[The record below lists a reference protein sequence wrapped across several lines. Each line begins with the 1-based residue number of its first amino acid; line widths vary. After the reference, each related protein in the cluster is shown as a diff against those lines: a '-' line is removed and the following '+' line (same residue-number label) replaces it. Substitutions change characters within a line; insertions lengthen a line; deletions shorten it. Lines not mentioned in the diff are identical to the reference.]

1 MSRNKRMNRTY
12 GGHIDDRKREDINL
26 HKDAASRIETLYKN
40 LGKTLI
46 PNDDESIMKHCYHWT
61 DSDNN
66 KIQVIAARTLRS
78 ENGPALVVESKGIRM
93 YSKKTRK
100 GYHMPGRI
108 RDSKAD
114 VIFFVLYLED
124 STVRIVEIA
133 PEALVDYLDRFADA
147 QRVMAKFPEDE
158 SKQAR
163 KRAIANWNSAFKID
177 SKGKIRMVTPITV
190 HELVTLSNKN
200 SLLRVD
206 TLPASSLTHSFG
218 NDESIEDTDM
228 LSTDKTSVPAPVITS
243 VPAAP
248 KKKAAKRAETPNAP
262 MVFSINIESGNT
274 KFGTSNVSIDKI
286 RKIVDILIG

>member
-1 MSRNKRMNRTY
+1 MNRTY

-26 HKDAASRIETLYKN
+26 HKDAASRIEAIYKS
-40 LGKTLI
+40 LGKSLVS
-46 PNDDESIMKHCYHWT
+46 NDDESIMKHCYHWT
-61 DSDNN
+61 DSDDN

-93 YSKKTRK
+93 YSKKTRR

-114 VIFFVLYLED
+114 VIFFVLYMED

-133 PEALVDYLDRFADA
+133 PQTLVDYLDRFADA

-158 SKQAR
+158 SRQAR
-163 KRAIANWNSAFKID
+163 KRAIANWNSALKID

-190 HELVTLSNKN
+190 HELVSLSNKN

-206 TLPASSLTHSFG
+206 TLPANSLTHSFG
-218 NDESIEDTDM
+218 NDDSIEDADM
-228 LSTDKTSVPAPVITS
+228 FSTSNTPAPVIT
-243 VPAAP
+243 PAAS
-248 KKKAAKRAETPNAP
+248 KKKAAKETKAPVAP
-262 MVFSINIESGNT
+262 MVFSINIESGDT
-274 KFGTSNVSIDKI
+274 KFGTSNVSIEKV
-286 RKIVDILIG
+286 RKIVEILIG